1 MALNHASGTGHVGTR
16 QFSPVEQRFEH
27 TPRAPRKI
35 LELDLFFCP
44 EEYARTEA
52 IRLHQALHEA
62 HLVDASLQ
70 KEFRER
76 RKRLLAQIPAAIQV
90 VTPRSIKRQGA
101 SCTPRP

>member
-27 TPRAPRKI
+27 TPRARRKI

-62 HLVDASLQ
+62 HLVDAI
-70 KEFRER
+70 FRKKS
-76 RKRLLAQIPAAIQV
+76 RKGPNPSPPQIPPPSQSVRPSPI
-90 VTPRSIKRQGA
+90 PPA
-101 SCTPRP
+101 SGPLAP